1 MSKPQ
6 KKVET
11 EAAQVREDTPARRPL
26 PQVKTKVKAGPARR
40 TENFGDPIGNYTGT
54 FTTY

>member
-11 EAAQVREDTPARRPL
+11 ETVQVSETTPARRPL
-26 PQVKTKVKAGPARR
+26 PQVKTQVKAGPARR
-40 TENFGDPIGNYTGT
+40 TENFGDPIGNYNWTV
-54 FTTY
+54 TTA